1 MILYFC
7 AASSPSH
14 TSIPPADGAEVDKNG
29 DALPLTSSSSSRK
42 IPPEIGL
49 LEVAHSFKSFR
60 SVEETDIVPL
70 ARLHSNNHDFTVHD
84 KEEEKRQNPIIR
96 FFKWWGSWAVPGMG
110 MFSEA
115 YILFAIGNIAPLLAI
130 NYPNCYGTAEPSD
143 CNQTAADN
151 DSNIEICGVIGG
163 MLTLGYMAD
172 WMGRKWGSRATMAI
186 MLVGGILLSSA
197 AGSASAFLT
206 VFLTGLFIF
215 GFGVGGEY
223 PMASSSAAE
232 RAEGDPELRKRRG
245 EVVVLT
251 FTQQGWGN
259 LANTLVIIIL
269 MAILGATGTE
279 ISSKDAGLTWR
290 LQFII
295 GTVIV
300 AIVSVYRFIY
310 LEESKVWEAERKT
323 ADHELEVEG
332 EAGHK
337 SKLYSVIF
345 KRYWSR
351 LLITCGAWVLN
362 DLAFYGNK
370 LFQSTFIEVISP
382 GASLFVRYQW
392 TLLNAGVSLAGYFT
406 AAYFIDK
413 PYYGR
418 KRMMAVGFTMMFILF
433 LACGLGY
440 ESLVSNYIQVFQF
453 LYFFSSFWNQFGPNC
468 VTWLVAGE
476 VFPTDVR
483 AFFHGISAAFGKA
496 GALMATQ
503 IFSRISTRNTFYVSA
518 AAGAAGAFLTLIFL
532 PDTTG
537 LDLVELDRFNM
548 YLLAG
553 QAHNYH
559 GEAVNPKFLSWFE
572 RWQGYGKAYD
582 PVADKEQAKLQAVA
596 EIKEKEKEAV
606 VVLTAIVEES
616 SGEKSL

>member
-1 MILYFC
+1 
-7 AASSPSH
+7 
-14 TSIPPADGAEVDKNG
+14 
-29 DALPLTSSSSSRK
+29 
-42 IPPEIGL
+42 
-49 LEVAHSFKSFR
+49 
-60 SVEETDIVPL
+60 
-70 ARLHSNNHDFTVHD
+70 
-84 KEEEKRQNPIIR
+84 
-96 FFKWWGSWAVPGMG
+96 MG

-115 YILFAIGNIAPLLAI
+115 YVIFAIGNIAPLLAI
-130 NYPNCYGTAEPSD
+130 DYPNCFGKAEPAD
-143 CNQTAADN
+143 CNKTAAEN
-151 DSNIEICGVIGG
+151 DSNIEICGIIAG
-163 MLTLGYMAD
+163 MLVLGYMAD
-172 WMGRKWGSRATMAI
+172 WIGRKWGSRATMAF

-197 AGSASAFLT
+197 AGSASAFLV

-259 LANTLVIIIL
+259 FANTLVIIIL

-279 ISSKDAGLTWR
+279 ISAEDAGLTWR

-300 AIVSVYRFIY
+300 AAVSVYRFLY

-323 ADHELEVEG
+323 ADKELEIEG
-332 EAGHK
+332 EAQHK
-337 SKLYSVIF
+337 TKLYSVIF
-345 KRYWSR
+345 RRYWSR
-351 LLITCGAWVLN
+351 LLISCGAWVLN

-370 LFQSTFIEVISP
+370 LFQSTFIEAISP

-392 TLLNAGVSLAGYFT
+392 TLLNAGVSLCGYFT
-406 AAYFIDK
+406 AAFFIDK
-413 PYYGR
+413 TYYGR
-418 KRMMAVGFTMMFILF
+418 KRMMIVGFSMMFILF
-433 LACGLGY
+433 LACGAAY
-440 ESLVSNYIQVFQF
+440 ETLVSDYIRLFQF

-483 AFFHGISAAFGKA
+483 AFFHGISAAAGKA
-496 GALMATQ
+496 GAILATQ
-503 IFSRISTRNTFYVSA
+503 IFSRISTQDTFYVSA
-518 AAGAAGAFLTLIFL
+518 ATGAVGAIMTLIFL

-553 QAHNYH
+553 QAQHYH
-559 GEAVNPKFLSWFE
+559 GEAVNPKYLSWFE
-572 RWQGYGKAYD
+572 RWQGWGKAYD
-582 PVADKEQAKLQAVA
+582 PVADREQAKLQAVA
-596 EIKEKEKEAV
+596 ELKLKENSMV
-606 VVLTAIVEES
+606 VMDVIREET
-616 SGEKSL
+616 SGEKSS

>member
-1 MILYFC
+1 MTTENG
-7 AASSPSH
+7 AANS
-14 TSIPPADGAEVDKNG
+14 G
-29 DALPLTSSSSSRK
+29 DIRH
-42 IPPEIGL
+42 PPEIGL
-49 LEVAHSFKSFR
+49 LAVAHSFKSF
-60 SVEETDIVPL
+60 SSIEDNDIVPL
-70 ARLHSNNHDFTVHD
+70 SRLHSNNHDFTIHD
-84 KEEEKRQNPIIR
+84 DAEKEKEKSRNVFIKFIR
-96 FFKWWGSWAVPGMG
+96 WWGSWAIPGMG

-115 YILFAIGNIAPLLAI
+115 YIIFAIGNIAPLLAI
-130 NYPNCYGTAEPSD
+130 DYPNCFGKEEPPD
-143 CNQTAADN
+143 CNKTAAEN
-151 DSNIEICGVIGG
+151 DTNIEICGIIAG
-163 MLTLGYMAD
+163 MLVLGYLAD
-172 WMGRKWGSRATMAI
+172 WIGRKWGSRTTMAI

-197 AGSASAFLT
+197 SGSSSAFLT
-206 VFLTGLFIF
+206 IFLMGLFIF

-232 RAEGDPELRKRRG
+232 RAEADPELRKRRG

-259 LANTLVIIIL
+259 FANTLVIIIL

-279 ISSKDAGLTWR
+279 ISSNDAGLTWR
-290 LQFII
+290 LQFVI

-300 AIVSVYRFIY
+300 AAVSIYRFKY

-323 ADHELEVEG
+323 ADHELQVEG
-332 EAGHK
+332 EADHK

-351 LLITCGAWVLN
+351 LLVTCGAWVLN

-392 TLLNAGVSLAGYFT
+392 TLLNAGVSLCGYFA
-406 AAYFIDK
+406 AAYLIDK
-413 PYYGR
+413 SYYGR
-418 KRMMAVGFTMMFILF
+418 KRMMTIGFIMMLVLF
-433 LACGLGY
+433 LPCGLAY
-440 ESLVSNYIQVFQF
+440 DTLIANYIGLFQF
-453 LYFFSSFWNQFGPNC
+453 LYFFSSFWQQNGPNC
-468 VTWLVAGE
+468 VTFLVAGE

-496 GALMATQ
+496 GAIMATQ
-503 IFSRISTRNTFYVSA
+503 IFSRLSTQNTFYVSA
-518 AAGAAGAFLTLIFL
+518 GAGALGALLTVLFL

-553 QAHNYH
+553 QARNYH

-572 RWQGYGKAYD
+572 RWQGYGKQYD
-582 PVADKEQAKLQAVA
+582 PVADREQAKLQALA
-596 EIKEKEKEAV
+596 ENKEKEMV
-606 VVLTAIVEES
+606 VMDAIAEET